1 MRQPDTDREAGTV
14 PGRKALV
21 VRSVLRSTLLTA
33 LLAGGLAVSL
43 ITGTPASAATTLE
56 RAVVTKINA
65 SRVAHGL
72 RALPIRSGLT
82 YQAHKHSAAMAS
94 RHRLYHSDLS
104 RICCYRAVGEN
115 VGYATTVYRV
125 HKALMASPGH
135 RANILDRRWRGVG
148 VGVVK
153 SGGYLWVTEIFR
165 QPS

>member
-1 MRQPDTDREAGTV
+1 MRP
-14 PGRKALV
+14 
-21 VRSVLRSTLLTA
+21 VLRSTLLTA

-43 ITGTPASAATTLE
+43 MTSTPASAATTLE

-65 SRVAHGL
+65 SRVASGL
-72 RALPIRSGLT
+72 RALPMRSGLT

-125 HKALMASPGH
+125 HKALMASLGH
-135 RANILDRRWRGVG
+135 RANILDKRWRGVG
-148 VGVVK
+148 VGVVT